1 MCEVLVADTSSADD
15 APTDMNPCE
24 KSKPWIGTTGG
35 DVAPG
40 WRRGAGLLLGGV
52 PAAAATLSQGAVEA
66 LLDAGGRATAGLPL
80 TARAVGL
87 SPTGCVPSTP
97 PWSGEGARG
106 GCPERI
112 FAERLAN

>member
-40 WRRGAGLLLGGV
+40 WRAGLLLGGV
-52 PAAAATLSQGAVEA
+52 PSAARATLSQGADDAQLV
-66 LLDAGGRATAGLPL
+66 AGGRPTAGLTL
-80 TARAVGL
+80 TARAVG
-87 SPTGCVPSTP
+87 GVPSTP

-106 GCPERI
+106 AERI
-112 FAERLAN
+112 FAKRLAN

>member
-1 MCEVLVADTSSADD
+1 MCEVLVADTGTADD
-15 APTDMNPCE
+15 APTDMNPYE

-35 DVAPG
+35 DAAPG
-40 WRRGAGLLLGGV
+40 SRRGAGLLLGGV
-52 PAAAATLSQGAVEA
+52 PAAAATLSQGADEA

-80 TARAVGL
+80 TARAVG
-87 SPTGCVPSTP
+87 GVPSTP

-112 FAERLAN
+112 FAERLTN

>member
-1 MCEVLVADTSSADD
+1 MCEVPVADTGPADD

-52 PAAAATLSQGAVEA
+52 PAAAATLSQGADDAQLV
-66 LLDAGGRATAGLPL
+66 AGGRATAGLPL
-80 TARAVGL
+80 TARAVGGVP
-87 SPTGCVPSTP
+87 PTL

-112 FAERLAN
+112 FAERLTN

>member
-52 PAAAATLSQGAVEA
+52 PAAAATLSQGAD
-66 LLDAGGRATAGLPL
+66 DAQLVVGGRATAGLTL
-80 TARAVGL
+80 TARPVG
-87 SPTGCVPSTP
+87 GVPSTL

-112 FAERLAN
+112 FAERLTKEQG

>member
-40 WRRGAGLLLGGV
+40 WRAGLLLGGV
-52 PAAAATLSQGAVEA
+52 PAAAATLSQGADDAQLV
-66 LLDAGGRATAGLPL
+66 AGGRPTAGLTL
-80 TARAVGL
+80 TARAVG
-87 SPTGCVPSTP
+87 GVPSTP

-112 FAERLAN
+112 FSERLTN